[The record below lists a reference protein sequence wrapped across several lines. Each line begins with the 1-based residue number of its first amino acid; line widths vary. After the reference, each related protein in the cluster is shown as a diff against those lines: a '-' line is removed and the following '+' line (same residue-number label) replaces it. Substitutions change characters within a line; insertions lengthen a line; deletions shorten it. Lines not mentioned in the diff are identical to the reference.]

1 MDPQIVATLTQTIS
15 VASATGADVYGQ
27 PSWGAPATRS
37 VCVERSDKI
46 LAGANGEQL
55 RTSHLIITTSA
66 IGTMDRIWLPGDSSS
81 TASLARRP
89 MSVEPIPDELSGTTS
104 HWEVYV

>member
-1 MDPQIVATLTQTIS
+1 MDPQIKATLTATIY

-27 PSWGAPATRS
+27 PTWGTPAARL

-46 LAGANGEQL
+46 LPGPNGEQL
-55 RTSHLIITTSA
+55 RTSHLIITDTA
-66 IGTMDRIWLPGDSSS
+66 IGTMDRIWLTGDSSS
-81 TASLARRP
+81 DATKARRP
-89 MSVEPIPDELSGTTS
+89 MAVDPIPDELSANTS